1 MQFCS
6 FFFIIKRKSI
16 FTLLMNHNF
25 PINEI
30 IPDLKVK
37 LEKNPVLI
45 LQAPP
50 GAGKSTILP
59 LQLLNEK
66 WLEGKKILM
75 LEPRRLAT
83 RSVANRMADLLNE
96 DIGQTIG
103 YRIRFENKISKSTK
117 IEVVTEGILTRMLQN
132 DNALDNIGLIIFDEF
147 HERSLNADLALAL
160 CYQVQQVL
168 RNDLRILIMSAT
180 LDGAKLSALLNNAPI
195 LTSEGRQYPVT
206 INYLGTDEKIYLH
219 LRMANAIKKALRE
232 HTGDILAFLPGAGEI
247 IRTQE
252 LLEAE
257 NSSISVQPLYGDL
270 SQQKQQ
276 EAILPNPQGKRKVV
290 LATSIAET
298 SLTIEGI
305 TVVIDS
311 GYARA
316 PRFDIQ
322 TGLTRLE
329 TIKVTKDAA
338 DQRAGRAGRLGPG
351 TCLRLWSEG
360 SHIHLNATRKPE
372 ILEADLAPL
381 MLELS
386 EWGIKN
392 INELLWLTPPTA
404 GAVAQANELLTQ
416 LGAIKNHKITPRG
429 KKMLQM
435 PTHPRLAHM
444 LIEAEEFSKNKPAE
458 NFISL
463 ACDIAATLEERDP
476 LSKENGADLSLRIEL
491 LRKHRSGE
499 RVNAD
504 RKILDRIERLALS
517 WRKLLTI
524 EQDNSAP
531 NTFNIGKLLAAAYP
545 ERIAKRTDKHG
556 LRYRL
561 ANGRIVKLAETDALA
576 QEEWLAVAHLD
587 AGTNEGKIFLA
598 AAFDSNDLIDLAEER
613 QIITWDKQRGMIV
626 GTIEK
631 RVGNITLESKTL
643 QTIDEGE
650 RIQVICN
657 AIREEGLKMLNW
669 NESQEDFQARVLSLR
684 KWRENESWPDVSNEQ
699 LLETLEEWLSPYL
712 IKINKLTELQKLDF
726 TQILHS
732 ILPWEL
738 SQKFDTLAPSKIKVP
753 TGSLIKLSY
762 FNDGSKI
769 EMAVRLQEVFGL
781 FETPTVN
788 EGKNKVLL
796 HLLSPGYK
804 PVQVTQDL
812 KSFWQKTYF
821 EVRKELLARYPRHHW
836 PEDPLT
842 AEAVR
847 GPKKRK

>member
-1 MQFCS
+1 MS
-6 FFFIIKRKSI
+6 SYD
-16 FTLLMNHNF
+16 F

-30 IPDLKVK
+30 IPVLKTT
-37 LEKNPVLI
+37 LEKEPVII

-50 GAGKSTILP
+50 GAGKSTVLP
-59 LQLLNEK
+59 IQLLNEK
-66 WLEGKKILM
+66 WLGDKKIIM

-83 RSVANRMADLLNE
+83 RSVANRMASLLNE
-96 DIGQTIG
+96 SIGETIG
-103 YRIRFENKISKSTK
+103 YRIRFENRVSKNTK

-132 DNALDNIGLIIFDEF
+132 DNALDNVGLIIFDEF

-180 LDGAKLSALLNNAPI
+180 LDGAKLSSLLNNAPI
-195 LTSEGRQYPVT
+195 LTSEGRQYPV
-206 INYLGTDEKIYLH
+206 NVLYLNTDEKIYLH
-219 LRMANAIKKALRE
+219 LRTANAIKKALRE
-232 HTGDILAFLPGAGEI
+232 NKGDILAFLPGAGEI
-247 IRTQE
+247 LRTQQI
-252 LLEAE
+252 LEEDNAE
-257 NSSISVQPLYGDL
+257 ICVQPLYGDL

-276 EAILPNPQGKRKVV
+276 EAILPHPQGKRKVV

-311 GYARA
+311 GFARS

-338 DQRAGRAGRLGPG
+338 DQRTGRAGRLGPG
-351 TCLRLWSEG
+351 TCYRLWSEG
-360 SHIHLNATRKPE
+360 SHIHLIPNRKPE

-381 MLELS
+381 MLELGQ
-386 EWGIKN
+386 WGIQN
-392 INELLWLTPPTA
+392 INELLWLTPPPIA
-404 GAVAQANELLTQ
+404 AVSQAKELLNQ
-416 LGAIKNHKITPRG
+416 LGALQNNKITTRG
-429 KKMLQM
+429 KEMLQM

-444 LIEAEEFSKNKPAE
+444 LIEAGFFQKKDPTESYIA
-458 NFISL
+458 L
-463 ACDIAATLEERDP
+463 ASDIASILEERDP
-476 LSKENGADLSLRIEL
+476 LSKETGADLSLRIEL
-491 LRKHRSGE
+491 LRKYRAGE

-504 RKILDRIERLALS
+504 KRVLDRIERLAQS
-517 WRKLLTI
+517 WRKLLKI
-524 EQDNSAP
+524 EPDNNAP
-531 NTFNIGKLLAAAYP
+531 DVFKIGKLLATAYP
-545 ERIAKRTDKHG
+545 ERIAKRIDKTG

-561 ANGRIVKLAETDALA
+561 ANGRIVKLNETDALA
-576 QEEWLAVAHLD
+576 KEEWLAVAHLD

-598 AAFDSNDLIDLAEER
+598 GAFDSNDLFELAEER
-613 QIITWDKQRGMIV
+613 QSVSWDKQRGMVV
-626 GTIEK
+626 GVIEK
-631 RVGNITLESKTL
+631 RVGNLILETKAL
-643 QTIDEGE
+643 EKIDDAQ

-657 AIREEGLKMLNW
+657 VIRENGLKILNW
-669 NESQEDFQARVLSLR
+669 SDTQEDLQARVLSLR
-684 KWRENESWPDVSNEQ
+684 AWRPNDDWPDISNEH

-712 IKINKLTELQKLDF
+712 LKINKLTELQKLDF

-738 SQKFDTLAPSKIKVP
+738 SQKLDKLAPSKMEVP
-753 TGSLIKLSY
+753 TGSMIKLSY

-788 EGKNKVLL
+788 EGKNKILL

-804 PVQVTQDL
+804 PVQITQDL
-812 KSFWQKTYF
+812 KSFWEKTYF
-821 EVRKELLARYPRHHW
+821 EVRKELLSRYPKHHW
-836 PEDPLT
+836 PENPLT
-842 AEAVR
+842 AEAMR

>member
-1 MQFCS
+1 MS
-6 FFFIIKRKSI
+6 
-16 FTLLMNHNF
+16 NHDF

-37 LEKNPVLI
+37 LKNESVII

-59 LQLLNEK
+59 LEILNEK
-66 WLEGKKILM
+66 WLEGKKIIM
-75 LEPRRLAT
+75 LETRRLAT
-83 RSVANRMADLLNE
+83 RSVATRMASLLNE
-96 DIGQTIG
+96 SVGETIG
-103 YRIRFENKISKSTK
+103 YRIRFENKVSKNTK

-132 DNALDNIGLIIFDEF
+132 DNTLDSVGLIIFDEF

-180 LDGAKLSALLNNAPI
+180 LDGVKLSSLLNNAPI
-195 LTSEGRQYPVT
+195 LTSEGRQYPVS
-206 INYLGTDEKIYLH
+206 IQYLNTDDKVYLH

-232 HTGDILAFLPGAGEI
+232 NKGDILAFLPGAGEI
-247 IRTQE
+247 LRTQE
-252 LLEAE
+252 ILEQENAE
-257 NSSISVQPLYGDL
+257 ISVQPLYGDL

-276 EAILPNPQGKRKVV
+276 EAILPNPNGRRKVV

-311 GYARA
+311 GYARS

-338 DQRAGRAGRLGPG
+338 DQRSGRAGRLGPG
-351 TCLRLWSEG
+351 TCYRLWSES
-360 SHIHLNATRKPE
+360 SHIHLIPNRKPE

-386 EWGIKN
+386 QWGIQN
-392 INELLWLTPPTA
+392 INELLWLTPPPQA
-404 GAVAQANELLTQ
+404 AVSQAKELLNQ
-416 LGAIKNHKITPRG
+416 LGALQNNKITARG
-429 KKMLQM
+429 KEMLQM

-444 LIEAEEFSKNKPAE
+444 LIEAKVFQKNKPKE
-458 NFISL
+458 NFIAL
-463 ACDIAATLEERDP
+463 ATDIAAILEERDP
-476 LSKENGADLSLRIEL
+476 LQKESGADLSLRTEL
-491 LRKHRSGE
+491 LRKHRTGE

-504 RKILDRIERLALS
+504 RRVLDRIERLAQS
-517 WRKLLTI
+517 WRKLLKI
-524 EQDNSAP
+524 EMDNSAP
-531 NTFNIGKLLAAAYP
+531 NIFNIGKLLATAYP
-545 ERIAKRTDKHG
+545 ERIAKRIDKS

-561 ANGRIVKLAETDALA
+561 ANGRIVKLNETDVLS

-587 AGTNEGKIFLA
+587 AGTNDGKIFLA
-598 AAFDSNDLIDLAEER
+598 AAFDSNDLYELAEER
-613 QIITWDKQRGMIV
+613 QTVSWDKERGMVI
-626 GTIEK
+626 GAIEK
-631 RVGNITLESKTL
+631 RVGNLILETKAITK
-643 QTIDEGE
+643 IDDAQ
-650 RIQVICN
+650 RIQVICEM
-657 AIREEGLKMLNW
+657 IRENGLKILNW

-684 KWRENESWPDVSNEQ
+684 VWRPNENWPTISNEY
-699 LLETLEEWLSPYL
+699 LLDTLEEWLSPYL
-712 IKINKLTELQKLDF
+712 IKINKLSELQKLDF

-738 SQKFDTLAPSKIKVP
+738 SQKLDKLAPAKMEVP
-753 TGSLIKLSY
+753 TGSMIKLKY

-769 EMAVRLQEVFGL
+769 EMAVRLQEVFGM

-788 EGKNKVLL
+788 EGKNKILL

-804 PVQVTQDL
+804 PVQITQDL
-812 KSFWQKTYF
+812 KSFWEKTYF
-821 EVRKELLARYPRHHW
+821 EVRKQLLSRYPKHHW
-836 PEDPLT
+836 PENPLT
-842 AEAVR
+842 AEAIR
-847 GPKKRK
+847 GPKRRK

>member
-1 MQFCS
+1 MSNYDC
-6 FFFIIKRKSI
+6 
-16 FTLLMNHNF
+16 

-37 LEKNPVLI
+37 LEKEPVII

-59 LQLLNEK
+59 LELLNEK
-66 WLEGKKILM
+66 WLEGKKIIM

-83 RSVANRMADLLNE
+83 RSVATRMASLLNE
-96 DIGQTIG
+96 SVGETIG
-103 YRIRFENKISKSTK
+103 YRIRFENKISKNTK

-132 DNALDNIGLIIFDEF
+132 DNALDNVGLIIFDEF

-180 LDGAKLSALLNNAPI
+180 LDGAKLSSLLNNSPI
-195 LTSEGRQYPVT
+195 LTSEGRQYPVSVQ
-206 INYLGTDEKIYLH
+206 YLNTDEKLYLH

-232 HTGDILAFLPGAGEI
+232 NKGDILAFLPGAGEI
-247 IRTQE
+247 LRTQQ
-252 LLEAE
+252 LLEEE
-257 NSSISVQPLYGDL
+257 NSEISVQPLYGDL

-311 GYARA
+311 GYSRS

-338 DQRAGRAGRLGPG
+338 NQRAGRAGRLGPG
-351 TCLRLWSEG
+351 TCYRLWSEG
-360 SHIHLNATRKPE
+360 SHIHLIPNRKPE

-381 MLELS
+381 MLELGQ
-386 EWGIKN
+386 WGIQN
-392 INELLWLTPPTA
+392 INELLWLTPPPSA
-404 GAVAQANELLTQ
+404 AVSQAKELLNQ
-416 LGAIKNHKITPRG
+416 LGALQNNKITTRG
-429 KKMLQM
+429 KEMLQM

-444 LIEAEEFSKNKPAE
+444 LIEAKHFFKNKPKE
-458 NFISL
+458 NFIAL
-463 ACDIAATLEERDP
+463 ATDIAAILEERDP
-476 LSKENGADLSLRIEL
+476 MGKESGADLSLRIET
-491 LRKHRSGE
+491 LRKYRAGE

-504 RKILDRIERLALS
+504 RRVLDRIDRLAQS
-517 WRKLLTI
+517 WRKLLKI
-524 EQDNSAP
+524 EVDNSAP
-531 NTFNIGKLLAAAYP
+531 NIFNIGKLLATAYP
-545 ERIAKRTDKHG
+545 ERIAKRIDKTG

-561 ANGRIVKLAETDALA
+561 ANGRIVKLNETDALA

-598 AAFDSNDLIDLAEER
+598 AAFDSNDLYELAEER
-613 QIITWDKQRGMIV
+613 QTVSWDKERGMVI
-626 GTIEK
+626 GAIEK
-631 RVGNITLESKTL
+631 RVGNLILETKAITK
-643 QTIDEGE
+643 IDEAQ
-650 RIQVICN
+650 RIQVLCDV
-657 AIREEGLKMLNW
+657 IRENGLKTLNW

-684 KWRENESWPDVSNEQ
+684 AWRPNDNWPNVSNEH
-699 LLETLEEWLSPYL
+699 LLDTLEEWLSPYL
-712 IKINKLTELQKLDF
+712 IKINKLSELQKLDF

-738 SQKFDTLAPSKIKVP
+738 SQKLDKLAPSKMEVP
-753 TGSLIKLSY
+753 TGSMIKLTY

-788 EGKNKVLL
+788 EGKNKILL

-804 PVQVTQDL
+804 PVQITQDL
-812 KSFWQKTYF
+812 KSFWEKTYF
-821 EVRKELLARYPRHHW
+821 EVRKELLSRYPKHHW

-842 AEAVR
+842 AEAMR
-847 GPKKRK
+847 GPKKRKK

>member
-1 MQFCS
+1 MS
-6 FFFIIKRKSI
+6 K
-16 FTLLMNHNF
+16 HDF

-37 LEKNPVLI
+37 LEKEPIIV

-50 GAGKSTILP
+50 GAGKSTMLP
-59 LQLLNEK
+59 LELINEK
-66 WLEGKKILM
+66 WLEGLPASPVGKKIIM
-75 LEPRRLAT
+75 LEPRRLAA
-83 RSVANRMADLLNE
+83 RSVANRMAYLLNE
-96 DIGQTIG
+96 SVGETIG
-103 YRIRFENKISKSTK
+103 YRMRFENKISKNTK

-132 DNALDNIGLIIFDEF
+132 DNALDNVGLIIFDEF

-180 LDGAKLSALLNNAPI
+180 LDGAKLSSLLNNAPI
-195 LTSEGRQYPVT
+195 LTSEGRQYPVE
-206 INYLGTDEKIYLH
+206 IKYLGTDEKVYLH
-219 LRMANAIKKALRE
+219 IRMANAIKKALRE
-232 HTGDILAFLPGAGEI
+232 NKGDILAFLPGAGEI
-247 IRTQE
+247 LRTQQ
-252 LLEAE
+252 LLEEENAE
-257 NSSISVQPLYGDL
+257 ISLQPLYGDL

-276 EAILPNPQGKRKVV
+276 EAILPHPQGKRKVV

-311 GYARA
+311 GYSRS

-351 TCLRLWSEG
+351 TCYRLWSEG
-360 SHIHLNATRKPE
+360 SHIHLIPNRKPE

-381 MLELS
+381 MLELGQ
-386 EWGIKN
+386 WGIQN
-392 INELLWLTPPTA
+392 INELLWLTPPPKA
-404 GAVAQANELLTQ
+404 AVSQAKELLNQ
-416 LGAIKNHKITPRG
+416 LGALQNNKITARG
-429 KKMLQM
+429 KEMLQM

-444 LIEAEEFSKNKPAE
+444 LIEAKHFFKNKPKE
-458 NFISL
+458 NLIAL
-463 ACDIAATLEERDP
+463 ATDIAAVLEERDP
-476 LSKENGADLSLRIEL
+476 MGKESGADLSLRIET
-491 LRKHRSGE
+491 LRKYRAGE

-504 RKILDRIERLALS
+504 RRVLDRIERLAQS
-517 WRKLLTI
+517 WRKLLKI
-524 EQDNSAP
+524 EIDNTAP
-531 NTFNIGKLLAAAYP
+531 NIFNIGKLLATAYP
-545 ERIAKRTDKHG
+545 ERIAKRIDKS

-561 ANGRIVKLAETDALA
+561 ANGRIVKLNETDALA

-587 AGTNEGKIFLA
+587 AGTNDGKIFLA
-598 AAFDSNDLIDLAEER
+598 AAFDSNDLFELAEER
-613 QIITWDKQRGMIV
+613 QTIIWDKERGMVV
-626 GTIEK
+626 GAIEK
-631 RVGNITLESKTL
+631 RVGNLILETKAITKIDDTL
-643 QTIDEGE
+643 
-650 RIQVICN
+650 RIQVICEM
-657 AIREEGLKMLNW
+657 IRENGLKILNW
-669 NESQEDFQARVLSLR
+669 NEAQEDFQARVLSLR
-684 KWRENESWPDVSNEQ
+684 AWRPNDNWPDLSNEH

-712 IKINKLTELQKLDF
+712 IKINKLSELQKLDF

-738 SQKFDTLAPSKIKVP
+738 SQKLDKLAPTKMEVP
-753 TGSLIKLSY
+753 TGSMIKLNY

-788 EGKNKVLL
+788 EGKNKILL

-804 PVQVTQDL
+804 PVQITQDL
-812 KSFWQKTYF
+812 KSFWEKTYF
-821 EVRKELLARYPRHHW
+821 EVRKELLSRYPKHHW
-836 PEDPLT
+836 PENPLT
-842 AEAVR
+842 AEAMR
-847 GPKKRK
+847 GPKKRKK

>member
-1 MQFCS
+1 MS
-6 FFFIIKRKSI
+6 
-16 FTLLMNHNF
+16 NNNF

-30 IPDLKVK
+30 IPDLKVE
-37 LEKNPVLI
+37 LEKEPVII

-66 WLEGKKILM
+66 CLEGKKIIL

-83 RSVANRMADLLNE
+83 RSVATRMASLLNE
-96 DIGQTIG
+96 AIGETIG
-103 YRIRFENKISKSTK
+103 YRIRFENRISKNTK
-117 IEVVTEGILTRMLQN
+117 IEVVTEGILIRMLQN
-132 DNALDNIGLIIFDEF
+132 DNALDNVGLIIFDEF

-160 CYQVQQVL
+160 CYQVQQIL

-206 INYLGTDEKIYLH
+206 IQYLNSDEKIYLH

-232 HTGDILAFLPGAGEI
+232 NTGDILAFLPGAGEI
-247 IRTQE
+247 LRTQQI
-252 LLEAE
+252 LEEE
-257 NSSISVQPLYGDL
+257 NSVISVQPLYGDL

-276 EAILPNPQGKRKVV
+276 EAILPHPQGKRKVV

-311 GYARA
+311 GYSRS

-360 SHIHLNATRKPE
+360 SHIHLNAIRKPE

-386 EWGIKN
+386 QFGIKN
-392 INELLWLTPPTA
+392 INELFWLTPPPSA
-404 GAVAQANELLTQ
+404 AVSQATELLTQ
-416 LGAIKNHKITPRG
+416 LGALQNNKITPRG
-429 KKMLQM
+429 KEMLQM
-435 PTHPRLAHM
+435 STHPRLAHM
-444 LIEAEEFSKNKPAE
+444 LIEAEVFQKNKPKE
-458 NFISL
+458 NFKAL
-463 ACDIAATLEERDP
+463 ACDIASILEERDP
-476 LSKENGADLSLRIEL
+476 LSKESGADLSLRIEI
-491 LRKHRSGE
+491 LRKYRAGE

-504 RKILDRIERLALS
+504 RGVLDRVERLAQS
-517 WRKLLTI
+517 WRKLFSEGAAPSGKI
-524 EQDNSAP
+524 EIDNSAP
-531 NTFNIGKLLAAAYP
+531 NIFNIGKLLATAYP
-545 ERIAKRTDKHG
+545 ERIAKRIDKTG

-561 ANGRIVKLAETDALA
+561 ANGRVVRLAETDVLA

-587 AGTNEGKIFLA
+587 AGSNEGKIFLA
-598 AAFDSNDLIDLAEER
+598 AAFDSNDLFDLAEER
-613 QIITWDKQRGMIV
+613 QTVSWDKQRGMVI

-631 RVGNITLESKTL
+631 RVGNLILETKPVDK
-643 QTIDEGE
+643 IDETQ
-650 RIQVICN
+650 RTQIICDV
-657 AIREEGLKMLNW
+657 IRESGLKFLNW
-669 NESQEDFQARVLSLR
+669 NKSQEDFQARVLSLR
-684 KWRENESWPDVSNEQ
+684 KWRPQEHWPDVSNKN
-699 LLETLEEWLSPYL
+699 LLDTLEEWLSPYL

-726 TQILHS
+726 PQILHS

-738 SQKFDTLAPSKIKVP
+738 SQKLNSLAPSKMKVP
-753 TGSLIKLSY
+753 TGSLIKLNY

-769 EMAVRLQEVFGL
+769 EMPVRLQEIFGL
-781 FETPTVN
+781 FETPSVN
-788 EGKNKVLL
+788 EGKNKVIL

-804 PVQVTQDL
+804 PVQITQDL
-812 KSFWQKTYF
+812 KSFWNKTYF
-821 EVRKELLARYPRHHW
+821 EVRKDLLSRYPRHYW
-836 PEDPLT
+836 PENPLT
-842 AEAVR
+842 AEAIK
-847 GPKKRK
+847 GPKKKK